1 MQAGATAGEL
11 SPNCEAV
18 PYNWPAPGDAVR
30 HRRGRGVTSLRS
42 MSFAQE
48 NKTIGV
54 VTSGG
59 DAQGDWRQKH
69 LQLSTCDLM
78 TS

>member
-1 MQAGATAGEL
+1 MQAEADQL

-18 PYNWPAPGDAVR
+18 PYNWPAPGDAIR

-54 VTSGG
+54 LTSGG
-59 DAQGDWRQKH
+59 DAQGD
-69 LQLSTCDLM
+69 
-78 TS
+78 